1 MKFTYLSSVILTIL
15 ACLLVSNARS
25 QNVTFTQVP
34 SHHLPRIIKAKVLT
48 TFELL
53 YKDGKG
59 VAPGE
64 ALFHAA
70 DGQTIKG
77 VIIGHNYRQGVII
90 KWVITYLTPGNSSGY
105 ETDGYFTIK
114 TNQEPNGIWYYPL
127 TSDNRTGNYHFTVT
141 KSTSTVDSL
150 PNARV
155 LLGKWHSP
163 TWTFEFLSDGS
174 VMVTDRGG
182 ASAGGTYTILDG
194 DRLKITV
201 VGRFLLFDHVRVKA
215 RHTITMTDESDNNA
229 AETMYFQ

>member
-1 MKFTYLSSVILTIL
+1 VKFTYPLSVIIVIL
-15 ACLLVSNARS
+15 ASTLATATRA
-25 QNVTFTQVP
+25 QNFTFTQVP
-34 SHHLPRIIKAKVLT
+34 GHPLPKIVKANVPT

-53 YKDGKG
+53 YKDAEG

-64 ALFHAA
+64 ALFHA
-70 DGQTIKG
+70 GLKPTRG
-77 VIIGHNYRQGVII
+77 MVIGHNYRQGVIVRWI
-90 KWVITYLTPGNSSGY
+90 INWTTTGNSSGY
-105 ETDGYFTIK
+105 EADGYFTID
-114 TNQEPNGIWYYPL
+114 TNQTPNGTAFYPL

-141 KSTSTVDSL
+141 KSSSARASL

-163 TWTFEFLSDGS
+163 TWTFEFLSDGT

-182 ASAGGTYTILDG
+182 SSAGGTYSILDG

-201 VGRFLLFDHVRVKA
+201 MGRFLLFDHVRVKA
-215 RHTITMTDESDNNA
+215 RHTITMTDPSAGNS